1 MILAKGKI
9 AKKPYELSY
18 LGQNIYSIEEL
29 CYVIYHNIYGIN
41 EEFFQT
47 SLAKWM
53 KEELGLK
60 ELADKL
66 EAMIVGEHGLKDLV
80 VTTLCGCDY
89 YNEEEIRGIVKVLD
103 EIDHL
108 PSYQKKK
115 IKADNY
121 VRTGHY
127 GKAVMAY
134 RKLLQ
139 GPDAISFTPE
149 EYGDI
154 LHNEGIAHFYTSSF
168 LEAGE
173 EEKDKTF
180 EEESLSFGLKPSEIE
195 QIRLKYQEVLA
206 GFYVPEET
214 ESMMDDYK
222 EQLRRAF
229 AY

>member
-41 EEFFQT
+41 EEFFQI

-53 KEELGLK
+53 KEELELK
-60 ELADKL
+60 ELAEKL
-66 EAMIVGEHGLKDLV
+66 EAMIVREHGLKDLV

-149 EYGDI
+149 EYGD
-154 LHNEGIAHFYTSSF
+154 
-168 LEAGE
+168 
-173 EEKDKTF
+173 
-180 EEESLSFGLKPSEIE
+180 
-195 QIRLKYQEVLA
+195 
-206 GFYVPEET
+206 
-214 ESMMDDYK
+214 M
-222 EQLRRAF
+222 
-229 AY
+229 